1 MRRAA
6 APLSATRPIRRGHR
20 PIRTNQVYLMVV
32 APAALKSSSP
42 PSPDL
47 GQGQAR
53 APRGDPRKIAP
64 DLELPELRTGAY
76 TFSWL
81 HRRPLGAI
89 FSPEIFAPPG
99 TKGRW
104 PETTDS
110 PLVTPPFQSRATRRK
125 SDSFK
130 RVKRTNFP
138 HPKFTVLCRG
148 IRAGTIPSVGP
159 RGAGT
164 RLRFTGAIPISL
176 PEQPAL
182 WNTGMDRVCVFSVP
196 CPRDR
201 QA

>member
-1 MRRAA
+1 MLFEIVQPASSRSRA
-6 APLSATRPIRRGHR
+6 
-20 PIRTNQVYLMVV
+20 
-32 APAALKSSSP
+32 
-42 PSPDL
+42 
-47 GQGQAR
+47 
-53 APRGDPRKIAP
+53 
-64 DLELPELRTGAY
+64 RTGA
-76 TFSWL
+76 
-81 HRRPLGAI
+81 RAGAI
-89 FSPEIFAPPG
+89 RAKSRQTLNFLNFVPARTLSRGSTAVPPRHFSPEIFAPPG

-110 PLVTPPFQSRATRRK
+110 PLVTRSFSAPATRRK

-182 WNTGMDRVCVFSVP
+182 WNTGMDRVCALSVP